1 MPIEGSNPYRDFS
14 DDALIGRMND
24 QGAGPNAILGEVT
37 RRLKDSVVEQNH
49 ASTALAERI
58 TRLNVWLLV
67 ATLAILALTG
77 VLVWSA
83 LRDMLR

>member
-14 DDALIGRMND
+14 ADALIQRAHDSGS
-24 QGAGPNAILGEVT
+24 GPAAMMGELT
-37 RRLKDSVVEQNH
+37 RRLTVSIDEQNR

-67 ATLAILALTG
+67 ATLAILALTV
-77 VLVWSA
+77 VLVWIS
-83 LRDMLR
+83 LRDVLR

>member
-1 MPIEGSNPYRDFS
+1 M
-14 DDALIGRMND
+14 
-24 QGAGPNAILGEVT
+24 LGEVI
-37 RRLKDSVVEQNH
+37 RRLKYSV

-77 VLVWSA
+77 ILVWSA